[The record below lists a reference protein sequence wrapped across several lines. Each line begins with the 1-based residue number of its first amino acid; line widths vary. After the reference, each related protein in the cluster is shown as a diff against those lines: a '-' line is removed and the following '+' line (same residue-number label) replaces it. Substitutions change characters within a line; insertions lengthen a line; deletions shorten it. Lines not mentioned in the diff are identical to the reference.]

1 MQMEIKT
8 RHFTLGEDQRATMEA
23 AAEKLERFI
32 PRPVQSFKIN
42 IDHEAARFVADGV
55 LHLKNHEFRANG
67 EGQEPEYAV
76 DAMFESLKKQLTKF
90 KERMV
95 DRHKG
100 EDGGLGRAM
109 LDGGLVIGADAAS
122 DVEGL
127 VLPDLDLD
135 EARARFTAGT
145 LPFLVF
151 RNAGNRRLGVIYR
164 RADGALGHME
174 STADA

>member
-8 RHFTLGEDQRATMEA
+8 RHFTLGDDQRATVEA
-23 AAEKLERFI
+23 AADKLERFI

-55 LHLKNHEFRANG
+55 LHLKNHEFRASG

-109 LDGGLVIGADAAS
+109 VEGELVIGADAAA

-127 VLPDLDLD
+127 VLPDLDVD
-135 EARARFTAGT
+135 EAKTRFNTGT

-151 RNAGNRRLGVIYR
+151 RNAANRRLGVIYR

-174 STADA
+174 SPAEA